1 MKHTKKEIETIVRK
15 LMDDIERQYYKE
27 REIYIEFTKNKNLL
41 QFNKTIENCWHIAV
55 DVHDDQSNKEEPA
68 SIIIFINDDTL
79 EFEGYLDCSMGR
91 PFPMVPFMNKKGKY
105 ELGLRKNNY

>member
-1 MKHTKKEIETIVRK
+1 MKHKKKEIQTIVRK
-15 LMDDIERQYYKE
+15 LMKDTERQYYEENK
-27 REIYIEFTKNKNLL
+27 IYAEYVKNKVLL

-79 EFEGYLDCSMGR
+79 EIEGYLDCSMGR
-91 PFPMVPFMNKKGKY
+91 PVPMIADKNNMGKY
-105 ELGLRKNNY
+105 ELGFQKK